1 MVHTVQK
8 WLRGQSVVQMG
19 HKSRLEELEGWGGG
33 ERRGEVKGL
42 SGWEEWGWRGQLC
55 GRGRRP
61 KS

>member
-1 MVHTVQK
+1 MVERAKCGANGAQVEAGGIGG
-8 WLRGQSVVQMG
+8 LGG
-19 HKSRLEELEGWGGG
+19 GGEGG

-55 GRGRRP
+55 GGGRRP